1 MLREKAAE
9 LSFLQGSM
17 RFISSTECKEPFTIA
32 LNYVE
37 VGGCNRHFMPCH
49 GVPCRGMWHVHVY

>member
-17 RFISSTECKEPFTIA
+17 RFVSSTECKEPFTIA

-37 VGGCNRHFMPCH
+37 VGGCNRHGMSCH
-49 GVPCRGMWHVHVY
+49 GVPCRGM